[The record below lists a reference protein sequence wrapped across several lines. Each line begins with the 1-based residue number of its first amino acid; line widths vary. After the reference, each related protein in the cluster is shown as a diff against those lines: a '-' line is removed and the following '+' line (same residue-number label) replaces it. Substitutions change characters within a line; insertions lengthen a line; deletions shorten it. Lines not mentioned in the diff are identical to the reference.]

1 MRTRVYILLVLLV
14 AVKPAE
20 AQISVEQYTYF
31 RASQSPMWNPIVHY
45 RSPGDWYAEMRYNYE
60 DSRTLSLYTGRTF
73 AHEGDRLSYSATPLV
88 GGVIGKFRGGSMG
101 LNLTL
106 DFKNLF
112 FESQSQYSFGVNG
125 ESLDFLFAWS
135 DVGYQVRPW
144 LFGGI
149 SAQNTYLCQ
158 DKSSLLEPGIF
169 LGVELGAWSFP
180 IYTFAP
186 PAGDPFFVVGI
197 NFKPRQ

>member
-1 MRTRVYILLVLLV
+1 LLLLV
-14 AVKPAE
+14 AVKPTG
-20 AQISVEQYTYF
+20 AQIAVEQYNYCGAD
-31 RASQSPMWNPIVHY
+31 RSLMWNPIVRY
-45 RSPGDWYAEMRYNYE
+45 QSPGDWYAEMRYNYE
-60 DSRTLSLYTGRTF
+60 DNHTFSLYTGRTF
-73 AHEGDRLSYSATPLV
+73 AHEGDRLAYSVTPLV
-88 GGVIGKFRGGSMG
+88 GGVVGKFKGGSIG

-106 DFKNLF
+106 DYNNLF
-112 FESQSQYSFGVNG
+112 FESQSQYSFGVDG

-149 SAQNTYLCQ
+149 SVQNTYLCQ
-158 DKSSLLEPGIF
+158 DESSLVEPGIF

-197 NFKPRQ
+197 NFKPRE